1 MPMHRLVLPFAQMEE
16 AAPYMAPER
25 FRYVKEDQS
34 ESFEGFEDYDL
45 LAFDWYDIR
54 QKTEAAKILLYF
66 TKSSSPPSST
76 SWRTTTTSCSLAPFA
91 NGS

>member
-54 QKTEAAKILLYF
+54 Q
-66 TKSSSPPSST
+66 
-76 SWRTTTTSCSLAPFA
+76 
-91 NGS
+91 